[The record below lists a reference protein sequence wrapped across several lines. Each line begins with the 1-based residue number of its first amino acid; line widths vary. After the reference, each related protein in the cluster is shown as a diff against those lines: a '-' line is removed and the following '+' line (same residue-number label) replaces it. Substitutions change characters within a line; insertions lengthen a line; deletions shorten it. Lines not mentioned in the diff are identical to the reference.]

1 MPERHFP
8 EKLLQKIRTAPTDPG
23 CYIYHNSAGKIIY
36 IGKAKNIRNRV
47 KSYFVNGYK
56 EPKTAALIS
65 HIAEVEFIVTNS
77 EIEALI
83 LENTLIKTHRPK
95 YNIFFRDDKSYP
107 YVRIT
112 NEPFPQVFITRTVI
126 RDGSKYF
133 GPYTDSRLVRETIEI
148 VKNIFPIRSCH
159 HRLNE
164 KTIAAGQIKICLD
177 YHIKKCE
184 GPCQGHV
191 SGDEYDRM
199 ISQVVAF
206 LNGRT
211 EEAIAYFREKMN
223 NASANTQFE
232 DAAAYRDKISVLKN
246 YSNRQAV
253 ELNDCVDRDLVAIL
267 KEAENCCAVIFRIRQ
282 GKLVGRD
289 SFFLAGSE
297 NYDYPG
303 IIRDLILRYYGNVT
317 GIPSEVLV
325 NYLPEEQKILESWLT
340 TQKGSRVEIAQPVR
354 GDKARLMKM
363 ALRNAELQIGELQL
377 KQSQKVDFIPKSLQ
391 SLQKELGLS
400 ELPRRIEAFD
410 ISNIRGKFAVGSMIT
425 FINAQAKNSEYR
437 RFKIKTVTGSDDF
450 AMMAEVVRRRYSR
463 LIQEEK
469 PMPDLILVDG
479 GKGQLS
485 SAMNVMQALNLAA
498 IPLVGLA
505 KRLEELYIPHQE
517 DPLLLAR
524 DSAALNLLR
533 RIRDEAHRFAI
544 TYHRKL
550 RNKGAISTRLDTIPG
565 LSGTVKKALLIQF
578 KTIANIRAAKT
589 DDLVNVKGVGLKV
602 AQKIKLYL

>member
-340 TQKGSRVEIAQPVR
+340 TQKGSRVEISQPVR

>member
-148 VKNIFPIRSCH
+148 VKNIFPIRICH